1 MSSDGLPI
9 PPGLVLQPFRALR
22 YSTDSDLTTL
32 LSPPYDVISDARRAE
47 LEARSLHNAVHLILP
62 REPSDGGSGS
72 RYTAAA
78 ALLRTWTA
86 EHVLVRDEA
95 PALYLYEQTNGDAVF
110 RGLLG
115 AVALARAEA
124 GIVLPHENTM
134 TGPVSDRLALTEAT
148 EANLEPIYL
157 VYAGDGGVAAL
168 TEPVLT
174 TEPVLDV
181 RSVEDGAGGEGPA
194 VRHRIWAIT
203 DPSVLAQIAADLLPR
218 RATIADGHHR
228 YATYLR
234 YQEEQHAAGRGA
246 GGWDAGLAW
255 LVDATSSGPEVHAI
269 HRVVPGLSFASA
281 TDRARRGFR
290 VRGLPVD
297 ADITDQL
304 ALAGSAGP
312 AFVVTD
318 GASAALL
325 TDPEPFALDA
335 TVPHDRSV
343 AWRNLDVTIAH
354 HLLIRDLWELDDREG
369 VVDFAHDV
377 TDALEQA
384 RARAGVAVLLNPTPV
399 ASVAAIAEAG
409 ERMPRKSTLFM
420 PKPATGLLFRPLA
433 P

>member
-1 MSSDGLPI
+1 MSSDGLPT

-22 YSTDSDLTTL
+22 YAAGSDLAPV
-32 LSPPYDVISDARRAE
+32 LSPPYDVISDAARAD
-47 LEARSLHNAVHLILP
+47 LEARSPHNAVHLILP
-62 REPSDGGSGS
+62 REPSDGRSGG
-72 RYTAAA
+72 RYAAAA
-78 ALLRTWTA
+78 ALLQTWQD
-86 EHVLVRDEA
+86 ERVLVRDES
-95 PALYLYEQTNGDAVF
+95 PALYLYEQSAGSAVF

-148 EANLEPIYL
+148 GANLEPIYL
-157 VYAGDGGVAAL
+157 VYAGDGGVAGL
-168 TEPVLT
+168 VERVLA

-181 RSVEDGAGGEGPA
+181 QRDDGTGV
-194 VRHRIWAIT
+194 VRHRLWAIT
-203 DPSVLAQIAADLLPR
+203 DPQVLASIAADLLPR

-228 YATYLR
+228 YATYLQ
-234 YQEEQHAAGRGA
+234 YQEEQHAAGRGT
-246 GGWDAGLAW
+246 GEWDAGLAW
-255 LVDATSSGPEVHAI
+255 LVDATSSGPEVHPI

-304 ALAGSAGP
+304 ALAGSEGP

-335 TVPHDRSV
+335 TVPRDRSV
-343 AWRNLDVTIAH
+343 AWRNLDVSIAH

-377 TDALEQA
+377 GEALEQA
-384 RARAGVAVLLNPTPV
+384 RARAGVAVLLNATPV

-409 ERMPRKSTLFM
+409 ERMPRKSTLFV
-420 PKPATGLLFRPLA
+420 PKPATGLLFRLLDP
-433 P
+433 

>member
-22 YSTDSDLTTL
+22 YAAATDLAPL
-32 LSPPYDVISDARRAE
+32 LSPPYDVISDAERAV
-47 LEARSLHNAVHLILP
+47 LEARSPCNAVHLILP
-62 REPSDGGSGS
+62 REPSDGRSGN
-72 RYTAAA
+72 RYDAAA
-78 ALLRTWTA
+78 ALLRTWTD
-86 EHVLVRDEA
+86 EHVLVRDEI
-95 PALYLYEQTNGDAVF
+95 PALYLYEQTDGDAVF

-115 AVALARAEA
+115 AVALARAED

-148 EANLEPIYL
+148 ETNLEPIYL
-157 VYAGDGGVAAL
+157 VYGGDGGVAAL
-168 TEPVLT
+168 TEAVLRT
-174 TEPVLDV
+174 APAIDV
-181 RSVEDGAGGEGPA
+181 VDDAGGGA
-194 VRHRIWAIT
+194 RHRVWPIT
-203 DPSVLAQIAADLLPR
+203 DADVLAGIADDLLPR

-255 LVDATSSGPEVHAI
+255 LVDATSSGPEVHPI

-297 ADITDQL
+297 DVIIDQL
-304 ALAGSAGP
+304 ALAGREGP
-312 AFVVTD
+312 ALVVTD

-325 TDPEPFALDA
+325 TDAEPFALDA
-335 TVPHDRSV
+335 AVPHDRSV

-377 TDALEQA
+377 AEALQQA

-409 ERMPRKSTLFM
+409 ERMPRKSTLFV